1 MSDNYQRRLSR
12 RDAIK
17 LMGALSASVAMVGCV
32 YPDVDDSDLLAGEWP
47 ELDLP
52 PLPGPG
58 YGTDPILVN
67 PEPAPW
73 KLSLTQ
79 AQLNLAAE
87 LAEAI
92 CPGAIEAGVPDVL
105 NEWLSAPYP
114 KQADDRK
121 LLLAGFAWL
130 DQRCRTQFDV
140 DFAGLSAGPREQLLA
155 SLDQAPEHLPPDL
168 VMPAKF
174 FDRTRSLVAG
184 AYYSSPRGVQELGYQ
199 GNTPIS
205 GDYPGPSDEAMA
217 HLQGLL
223 DELGLEL

>member
-114 KQADDRK
+114 KQADDRE
-121 LLLAGFAWL
+121 LLLAGLGVKRGERPEGGLRVGEIGGGAVAAGEGGDEFPLAGEA
-130 DQRCRTQFDV
+130 DEF
-140 DFAGLSAGPREQLLA
+140 FAGEGLAGGGGVAVGGAVELEGDA
-155 SLDQAPEHLPPDL
+155 ATAVAPG
-168 VMPAKF
+168 V
-174 FDRTRSLVAG
+174 G
-184 AYYSSPRGVQELGYQ
+184 ALG
-199 GNTPIS
+199 GEDD
-205 GDYPGPSDEAMA
+205 GAVGGGF
-217 HLQGLL
+217 LQG
-223 DELGLEL
+223 G